1 MHYSK
6 SVNNFHLLL
15 HEFCYIL
22 MLKIKVK
29 ELNFEN
35 THRLDKD
42 NLSNNYKIQ
51 SQMETYS
58 TMNKEQ
64 NFCIILIGKKHF
76 HLISSNLRK

>member
-6 SVNNFHLLL
+6 SVKNFHLLL
-15 HEFCYIL
+15 HEFWYIL
-22 MLKIKVK
+22 MFKKKVK

-51 SQMETYS
+51 SQME
-58 TMNKEQ
+58 
-64 NFCIILIGKKHF
+64 IILLWTKSK
-76 HLISSNLRK
+76 ISALF